1 MLVQMTRPS
10 VLVLTP
16 LQMLLAVFACT
27 ATSVILGAQ
36 PMLIGLYSDHLHLDL
51 KQNGWLLSTEQLGGV
66 CGAIIGYWLAA
77 RIRWSLVI
85 GAACVAAVVL
95 NLASGYVDDF
105 RQILATRFLCGLS
118 TVIAYTV
125 AVYVL
130 SHAAKPDRAFG
141 LLLVAQGLLSS
152 AYIMLVPLLN
162 QRFGYAATVGSHAW
176 WLVAVLISIVRLPA
190 GGGGAKLSE
199 ARGIA
204 SPDARPIVGL
214 AALVGG
220 FLLQL
225 SAYAVWGFLEQVGRG
240 NGLADATIGYAIG
253 LGSLAGTPAAF
264 IPVIL
269 GARFGRLWLIAGA
282 TACFVASYAGL
293 SEPLNFMSLMLWVCV
308 LNVGW
313 VVGLPYYMS
322 LTVIHDSGGRFTR
335 LMPFAQ
341 ILAAAVGPA
350 CSAVFISG
358 EQLWP
363 IFLVAAIAVSAG
375 LLAVAG
381 ASILGESSRTG
392 KRADES

>member
-77 RIRWSLVI
+77 RIRWSLVT

-162 QRFGYAATVGSHAW
+162 QRFGYAAAGGSHAW
-176 WLVAVLISIVRLPA
+176 WLAAVRISIVRLPA
-190 GGGGAKLSE
+190 GGGGAKLSGGG
-199 ARGIA
+199 RIA

-225 SAYAVWGFLEQVGRG
+225 APTQSGDSGAGRARKWAG
-240 NGLADATIGYAIG
+240 GCDHRCAIG

-293 SEPLNFMSLMLWVCV
+293 SEPLNFTSLMLWVCV

-313 VVGLPYYMS
+313 VVGLPYYMA

-341 ILAAAVGPA
+341 ILAAAAGPA

-358 EQLWP
+358 EQLRS

-381 ASILGESSRTG
+381 ASILGASSCTA
-392 KRADES
+392 KRADGS